1 MVSNKLYFHYNACQ
15 IARKFI
21 DLSNYTHQRIH
32 WWILACCILL
42 CIFACNYF
50 SILRNICTFCNLIM
64 YVNTRAWND
73 LQSYGFLSIKTIPI
87 KRDHHKGEWIY
98 GKFMDTILFPIRA
111 SLHNLNLWILGKGIF
126 FFLNPISWEKSISM
140 FVYFV
145 FQRSIKLTLTGIFI
159 AIRF

>member
-1 MVSNKLYFHYNACQ
+1 MVSDKLYYHYNACQ

-21 DLSNYTHQRIH
+21 ESRSSKNSLTNSC
-32 WWILACCILL
+32 LLL

-50 SILRNICTFCNLIM
+50 SIRRNICTFCNLIT
-64 YVNTRAWND
+64 YVNTRAWNE
-73 LQSYGFLSIKTIPI
+73 QSWNRFLGIKMIPI
-87 KRDHHKGEWIY
+87 KRDHHKGEWVY

-111 SLHNLNLWILGKGIF
+111 RYSLHNLNLWILGKGIPF
-126 FFLNPISWEKSISM
+126 SLNPISWEKSISM

-145 FQRSIKLTLTGIFI
+145 FQRSIKLMLIFI